1 MLKGIVRNI
10 NSIDDLIKFLPT
22 YKGDVDLLRKDDIIE
37 LILSEKSE
45 LENQPYIYKIN
56 ITIEEQRF
64 YNKLYGDEKVCECGH
79 TYEKHFDSYDDNY
92 PVGCKYCD
100 CVNFVE
106 KKDDSND

>member
-1 MLKGIVRNI
+1 MLKEMETG
-10 NSIDDLIKFLPT
+10 SKK
-22 YKGDVDLLRKDDIIE
+22 YKYYRWF
-37 LILSEKSE
+37 
-45 LENQPYIYKIN
+45 N
-56 ITIEEQRF
+56 
-64 YNKLYGDEKVCECGH
+64 EKVCECGH